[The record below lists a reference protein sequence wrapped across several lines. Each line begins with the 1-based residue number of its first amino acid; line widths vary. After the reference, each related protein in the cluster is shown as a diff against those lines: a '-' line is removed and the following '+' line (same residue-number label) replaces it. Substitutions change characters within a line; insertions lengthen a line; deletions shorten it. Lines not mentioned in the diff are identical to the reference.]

1 MGNHNIETVLQKSKN
16 YIERCKITK
25 SDDDMIS
32 SIKYVLKKTEDHFS
46 DSEIE
51 KTANWILFKDKWL
64 DYESSDRK
72 PNFYNYS
79 RGDIVLSVDFGTTN
93 MGTEIRYPH
102 PCVVLFD
109 NCEDWI
115 VVAPITAAQIDKA
128 TGKEIVHPPFE
139 VYVDAQSK
147 PSTDPNE
154 FFFKKKSVIQVD
166 QICRISKY
174 RAINKTKKKLRVDLL
189 NQIDNVILKNY
200 LPKKDELLS
209 VLKQQLTA
217 KEIENKVLM
226 DKIMQLEN
234 EKSELVVKLQLH
246 DCKK

>member
-1 MGNHNIETVLQKSKN
+1 M
-16 YIERCKITK
+16 
-25 SDDDMIS
+25 
-32 SIKYVLKKTEDHFS
+32 
-46 DSEIE
+46 
-51 KTANWILFKDKWL
+51 LFR
-64 DYESSDRK
+64 S
-72 PNFYNYS
+72 
-79 RGDIVLSVDFGTTN
+79 FGTTN